1 MTKRSKKV
9 QQERIEK
16 RERLKWEKK
25 TFVISTLVTIFC
37 SIFSAMLGFIGGKAT
52 TNNYYG
58 DVITYQV
65 YGEAIA
71 NNEMTE
77 SETKEVYNISTGKS
91 IAIFAT
97 EYCVG
102 KPYVWGGAS
111 LKEGADASGLVI
123 SVYKKYGI
131 DLPHSSYAI
140 AELGEEVNFAEIRD
154 GDIVCYDGH
163 VGIYV
168 GENMVVHASNPRN
181 GVVLENMYYR
191 EPITIRRFDF
201 AEAQGDE
208 NE

>member
-1 MTKRSKKV
+1 MSKRRKKI

-16 RERLKWEKK
+16 KERLKWEKK

-37 SIFSAMLGFIGGKAT
+37 SIFSAVLGFIGGKAT

-58 DVITYQV
+58 DVITYHM
-65 YGEAIA
+65 YGEAIE
-71 NNEMTE
+71 NNELTE
-77 SETKEVYNISTGKS
+77 QETKEGYNISTGKS

-102 KPYVWGGAS
+102 KPFVWGGTS
-111 LKEGADASGLVI
+111 LKYGADASGIVLSI
-123 SVYKKYGI
+123 YNKYGI
-131 DLPHSSYAI
+131 DLPHSSSAI
-140 AELGEEVNFAEIRD
+140 AKLGEEVNLAEIRD

-168 GENMVVHASNPRN
+168 GENMVVHASNTRS
-181 GVVLENMYYR
+181 GVVLEDMYYR

-201 AEAQGDE
+201 AEAQEEVDE
-208 NE
+208 